1 MPAKTGI
8 LLFDLLA
15 RIDAPQAWLF
25 DPTVEAFADEAAPP
39 VLAALHGRE
48 HAMLH
53 FRHDGACRI
62 GLFAQFEEVVRLL
75 GLRRDQRGALPRGK
89 RMVDPTFRAFPAADA
104 TPVLELGCDL
114 QWQRGVVID

>member
-62 GLFAQFEEVVRLL
+62 GLVAQFEQFIFLL
-75 GLRRDQRGALPRGK
+75 RLRRDQRRPLTGQQ
-89 RMVDPTFRAFPAADA
+89 RMIDPPFRPFPVADA
-104 TPVLELGCDL
+104 TPVLE
-114 QWQRGVVID
+114 